1 MKIILIF
8 ISMLIS
14 TITYS
19 QFSNKSAIYFQLCG
33 NGLFS
38 SINYKK
44 SFNKE
49 NTVQGS
55 IGVGF
60 YGIKNVEVTFP
71 INLLFYSFIN
81 SLKTNYVSYGV
92 GLTYSKAEIIIG
104 KNQEK
109 FFSNSTPSIRFIP
122 SFGYGHFFK
131 SNKYT
136 ELNFTP
142 LIKKSEF
149 VPYIGFSVGKHF

>member
-8 ISMLIS
+8 ISMLMS

-81 SLKTNYVSYGV
+81 SLNTNYVSYGV
-92 GLTYSKAEIIIG
+92 GLTYSKAEIIIS
-104 KNQEK
+104 KNQDK
-109 FFSNSTPSIRFIP
+109 LFTNSTPSLRFIP
-122 SFGYGHFFK
+122 SFGYGHVFK
-131 SNKYT
+131 RKNYT

-142 LIKKSEF
+142 LIKKNEF
-149 VPYIGFSVGKHF
+149 VPYIGFSVGKQF